1 MEKTAKVSPGFS
13 ASLRSFSH
21 LDVVLS
27 VAFFDLTEEQVA
39 SIEEGKVIC
48 KSFLLKDVS
57 NYI

>member
-27 VAFFDLTEEQVA
+27 VASMAQLGGEILG
-39 SIEEGKVIC
+39 SW
-48 KSFLLKDVS
+48 
-57 NYI
+57 